1 MTMRRG
7 LDIVD
12 TEPELRLP
20 SRPQLSLGGELS
32 APLGL
37 RPRPLPRSYP
47 DAAQLHIHVPAGLVA
62 PTRYRLRRGGEG
74 PEGAEAMRVVVE
86 GELPPPGS
94 DGIRAT
100 ARDPGPL
107 PLWRLLRWV
116 VEVQG
121 AGVWSLPS
129 LPVSYAMIPPIAPAA
144 PTRVSGVRHGRAVTV
159 TITHPDG
166 AALGETPMGSF
177 RFEVY
182 RAVEGRPELLS
193 VPVLCADETT
203 FTFLDAPPSFGTAV
217 YAARV
222 LDPLGRASAFA
233 LSSAV

>member
-1 MTMRRG
+1 MSTHRG
-7 LDIVD
+7 FDIVD
-12 TEPELRLP
+12 TEPELGLP
-20 SRPQLSLGGELS
+20 SRPELSLGGELS
-32 APLGL
+32 APLAL
-37 RPRPLPRSYP
+37 RPYPLARSYP
-47 DAAQLHIHVPAGLVA
+47 DAAQLQVHVPAGPVA

-74 PEGAEAMRVVVE
+74 PEGAEAMRVVAE

-94 DGIRAT
+94 DGTRASV
-100 ARDPGPL
+100 RDPGPL
-107 PLWRLLRWV
+107 PPWRLLRWV

-129 LPVSYAMIPPIAPAA
+129 RPASYIVIPTMVPIAPS
-144 PTRVSGVRHGRAVTV
+144 RVSGARHGRAVTV

-193 VPVLCADETT
+193 VPVLCADENT
-203 FTFLDAPPSFGTAV
+203 FTFLDAPPSLGAAV

-222 LDPLGRASAFA
+222 VDPLGRASAFA
-233 LSSAV
+233 LSAAV